1 MGLLVCL
8 AQLHLATAQE
18 AKIASR
24 PLTPKN
30 ITDFG
35 LPADTQTSGGLM
47 NVGLGAPLYLEA
59 QVPSGTVVT
68 GVQWSLSGQPAGSQA
83 QLTASPLDS
92 SVPIYNPGD
101 REVNMVAGRIV
112 LVPDVVGSY
121 QVNATVSTDGDPI
134 VLTRTVTGATY
145 IGVGQL
151 ELEFHDPPQCAR
163 CHSDKFTGW
172 QGTHHATAMTRK
184 IDGIGVGHFA
194 EHCLKCHNVGYD
206 TAPAAVNDGFDD
218 VAQLVGW
225 ILPETLE
232 PGNWDAM
239 PEDLKAVSNVQCENC
254 HGPGSQHSRSGGNP
268 MFITQ
273 STSSGDC
280 GQCHEAPPYHTKNA
294 QWNLSRHAV
303 ATRYPT
309 GSESR
314 AACVGCHSGVG
325 FIDRVDGVPE
335 GERRFEYEAI
345 VCATCHDPHDATNPH
360 QLRKVDGVTLMNGVQ
375 ITQGG
380 NGRICMNCHIARQ
393 NGEEY
398 AETATGNSRFGPH
411 HGPQTDMLAGK
422 NAVEYG
428 RYIPSSAH
436 LTAVKDTCATC
447 HMQELESTNP
457 AKNLA
462 GEHTFKPVWDAGT
475 PDNDA
480 DDVDQVGACVSCHG
494 NVTSFDFAR
503 QDYDANGTT
512 DGVQTEVRGLLDQLG
527 KLLPP
532 YGDPAVNITA
542 AYTRPELKAAYN
554 YQFVLEDGSFGVH
567 NTSYA
572 VNLIKAS
579 IADVTGDGTILGDS
593 DNDCLP
599 DSWEVQYFGSITAQ
613 TANDD
618 WDQDGLSNA
627 FEQAAMTNPTLADS
641 DGDTFS
647 DFVELHS
654 GTDPNRSDDN
664 PEVGRSSIYTAA
676 EMLYVTE
683 PNKTYQLQRVS
694 DLGTTAWENVGDPV
708 VGDGGMLQHF
718 ISTRDT
724 DRGFYRVIE
733 VQP

>member
-1 MGLLVCL
+1 
-8 AQLHLATAQE
+8 
-18 AKIASR
+18 
-24 PLTPKN
+24 
-30 ITDFG
+30 
-35 LPADTQTSGGLM
+35 
-47 NVGLGAPLYLEA
+47 
-59 QVPSGTVVT
+59 VT
-68 GVQWSLSGQPAGSQA
+68 GIQWSLSSQPIGSTA
-83 QLTASPLDS
+83 QLTNSPLGGD
-92 SVPIYNPGD
+92 VPIYNPGD
-101 REVNMVAGRIV
+101 REVNLVAGRIV
-112 LVPDVVGSY
+112 LVPDLVGHY
-121 QVNATVSTDGDPI
+121 QVNATVSTGAGDI
-134 VLTRTVTGATY
+134 QLTQFVTGATY
-145 IGVGQL
+145 IGAGKL

-163 CHSDKFTGW
+163 CHSDKYTGW
-172 QGTHHATAMTRK
+172 QGTKHATAMTRK
-184 IDGIGVGHFA
+184 IDGVGVSFFGPQ
-194 EHCLKCHNVGYD
+194 CLKCHNLGYD
-206 TAPAAVNDGFDD
+206 AAPAAKNGGFDD
-218 VAQLVGW
+218 VAQLTNW
-225 ILPETLE
+225 IFPSEAE

-239 PEDLKAVSNVQCENC
+239 PADLKEVSNVQCENC
-254 HGPGSQHSRSGGNP
+254 HGPGSQHSRTGGNP
-268 MFITQ
+268 AHITV

-303 ATRYPT
+303 STRYPT
-309 GSESR
+309 GENRS
-314 AACVGCHSGVG
+314 ACVGCHSGVG

-335 GERRFEYEAI
+335 GLRRTEYEAI

-360 QLRKVDGVTLMNGVQ
+360 QLRKVDGVTLNNGVE

-398 AETATGNSRFGPH
+398 AATANGSSRFGPH
-411 HGPQTDMLAGK
+411 YGPQTDMLSGK

-436 LTAVKDTCATC
+436 LSAVKDSCVSC
-447 HMQELESTNP
+447 HMHKVENGNP

-462 GEHTFKPVWDAGT
+462 GEHTFKNVWDKGT
-475 PDNDA
+475 PDNHA
-480 DDVDQVGACVSCHG
+480 DDVDLIGACVSCHG
-494 NVTSFDFAR
+494 NITSFDFAR
-503 QDYDANGTT
+503 QDYDANGTI
-512 DGVQTEVRGLLDQLG
+512 DGVQTEVRSLLNQLG

-532 YGDPAVNITA
+532 YGDPAVNISS
-542 AYTRPELKAAYN
+542 AYTRTELKAAYN

-579 IADVTGDGTILGDS
+579 IADITGDGTILGDS

-599 DSWEVQYFGSITAQ
+599 DSWEVRYFGDITVQ

-627 FEQAAMTNPTLADS
+627 FELSAMTNPTLADS
-641 DGDTFS
+641 DGDGFS

-654 GTDPNRSDDN
+654 GTDPNNSGEN
-664 PEVGRSSIYTAA
+664 PEVGRSAIYTAA

-683 PNKTYQLQRVS
+683 PNKTYQLQKVT
-694 DLGTTAWENVGDPV
+694 DLGTQSWENVGEPV

-718 ISTRDT
+718 ISTRET
-724 DRGFYRVIE
+724 ERGFYRVIE